1 MCRRNS
7 SIVEEKAPMARLT
20 AEAEDRVGDEL
31 RGHTGE
37 IVRRPMNSLSVAK
50 LFPPLLNTYF
60 LCLR

>member
-1 MCRRNS
+1 
-7 SIVEEKAPMARLT
+7 MARLT